1 MIVYFADR
9 RLSILGL
16 ASSELDTG
24 AYISDDKTVTDVDT
38 GTTTLSLVIEYDDAG
53 RKSAESMANA
63 GNYILRHNDD
73 KDRDEFFTIIDY
85 EEDVDGHNI
94 TIYAEDGG
102 LDLINDVAGPFY
114 AESAHTMLWYMERW
128 LTGTGFEIN
137 ADALIDPETTMML
150 GWDSTSTVTNRLV
163 SIAEAFGAEIDF
175 GFEIKELTLIH
186 KYINV
191 YKKRGK
197 DIGSK
202 LRVGKE
208 LSNFRIKKSV
218 ANLATA
224 LDVVGGSDTSEV
236 DMTGVG
242 AILIGNDYAFGD
254 GNSNGWVD
262 SFYQQTECM
271 GYAIRQ
277 PGGDF
282 AAKGGSNATYPGKNY
297 AECLQSFMSTSGSQN
312 KSFSVSGAR
321 GYKITFDLS
330 WSIPTNDDPISV
342 NYTFKLHSTNYNFIN
357 FYMGYDVT
365 IGGVQLSHLARADS
379 SYVSIDK
386 NSSLTICSGSGS
398 VPQSDGNISVSA
410 MIDMNPYAANGS
422 AVGPDSMQIKD
433 SFKVVKA
440 DTDEEKRSIKYIIV
454 GGGVNDISTTK
465 NTGGAS
471 AIKTGIDNF
480 INVAHT
486 TFPYAKI
493 YIVPLFGTIEGNISD
508 QSKTPKTTVTRNNFT
523 EASWL
528 TYTTIGHTDTW
539 SGTSGSRNGATTG
552 DIFYVKG
559 KSTDGGWTH
568 TAVYSVTNTSGDL
581 AGICVG
587 HMVDGLDVLK
597 ETWAG
602 YSRTKGAYTCERST
616 EWFTADDSVRPED
629 GSTLLLTTGG
639 YSDAGRYIEQLVGG
653 WDGDVESAGYGYKSA
668 KSITLEGVN
677 YDDGDFYV
685 DGTLLKS
692 RNAVSKWTRFVNN
705 DTAYTDSYHIVKQ
718 FSYNTDNQDDLL
730 TKSIEELKRLREAE
744 VTYEA
749 DINYLPAD
757 ISIGDTVDIVDEYG
771 DLYLSTRILQIEH
784 SDTRGE
790 DRITFGEFTQK
801 TSGISEIVYQL
812 ADRFKEE
819 ASKQIFH
826 TWTVYADDNVGTNIS
841 LSRLTSSKY
850 LGIATYRV
858 SPDVDISDP
867 SIFKWTVL
875 DDAEEIT
882 ISISSS
888 NGTYFTNTTVNTT
901 LTAFVF
907 VDGVMQTP
915 EQIAQY
921 GLIHWYKDG
930 SLILDSK
937 TDPDTHETIEVP
949 HEGSTLTILES
960 QLVDKGVY
968 EARLEG

>member
-16 ASSELDTG
+16 ASTELDTV
-24 AYISDDKTVTDVDT
+24 AYISDDQTVTDVNT

-63 GNYILRHNDD
+63 GNYILRHDD
-73 KDRDEFFTIIDY
+73 SRDKDEFFTIIDF
-85 EEDVDGHNI
+85 EEDVDGHKI
-94 TIYAEDGG
+94 SIYAEDGG

-128 LTGTGFEIN
+128 LVGTGFEIR
-137 ADALIDPETTMML
+137 ADASIDSEKTLLL
-150 GWDSTSTVTNRLV
+150 GWDNTSTVTNRLV
-163 SIAEAFGAEIDF
+163 SIANAFEAEIDF
-175 GFEIKELTLIH
+175 GFEIEELTLTH
-186 KYINV
+186 KYVNV

-197 DIGSK
+197 DVGSK

-224 LDVVGGSDTSEV
+224 LDVVGGSDDSEV

-254 GNSNGWVD
+254 GQSGNGWVD

-277 PGGDF
+277 QGGDF
-282 AAKGGSNATYPGKNY
+282 AAKGGANSTYPNKNY
-297 AECLQSFMSTSGSQN
+297 AECLQTFMSTSGSQN
-312 KSFSVSGAR
+312 KTYSQSGSR
-321 GYKITFDLS
+321 EYKITLDLS
-330 WSIPTNDDPISV
+330 WSIPTNDNPISV
-342 NYTFKLHSTNYNFIN
+342 NYTFKLHSGAWNFTN

-365 IGGVQLSHLARADS
+365 IGGTQMSHLSRSDS
-379 SYVSIDK
+379 SYVSISK
-386 NSSLTICSGSGS
+386 NSSMVICSGSGT

-410 MIDMNPYAANGS
+410 MIDMNPYAANGQ

-440 DTDEEKRSIKYIIV
+440 NTDEEKRAIKYIIV
-454 GGGVNDISTTK
+454 GGGVNDISSTK

-493 YIVPLFGTIEGNISD
+493 YIVPLFGTIEGNIAD
-508 QSKTPKTTVTRNNFT
+508 QSKTPKTTITKNSFT
-523 EASWL
+523 ETQWL
-528 TYTTIGHTDTW
+528 TYTTLGHTETW

-568 TAVYSVTNTSGDL
+568 TAIYSTTNTSGNL
-581 AGICVG
+581 AGTCVG
-587 HMVDGLDVLK
+587 HMVDGLDTLK
-597 ETWAG
+597 ETWVG
-602 YSRTKGAYTCERST
+602 YARTKGAYTCEKSVN
-616 EWFTADDSVRPED
+616 WFTGDDSVRPEE

-639 YSDAGRYIEQLVGG
+639 YQYAGRYIQKLVGG
-653 WDGDVESAGYGYKSA
+653 WDGDVDSDDYGYMSA
-668 KSITLEGVN
+668 KSVTLEGVA

-692 RNAVSKWTRFVNN
+692 REAVSKWTRFVNN
-705 DTAYTDSYHIVKQ
+705 ETAYTDSYHIVRQ
-718 FSYNTDNQDDLL
+718 FNYNTSNQDELL
-730 TKSIEELKRLREAE
+730 TQAIAELKRLREAE

-749 DINYLPAD
+749 DINYLPED
-757 ISIGDTVDIVDEYG
+757 IAIGDTVDIVDEFG
-771 DLYLSTRILQIEH
+771 ELFLSTRILQIEH
-784 SDTRGE
+784 SDTREE
-790 DRITFGEFTQK
+790 DRITFGEFTVK
-801 TSGISEIVYQL
+801 SSGISQMVYDL
-812 ADRFKEE
+812 AEKFKEE
-819 ASKQIFH
+819 SSKQVFH

-841 LSRLTSSKY
+841 LSRLPSSKY

-858 SPDVDISDP
+858 SPDVDMSDP

-875 DDAEEIT
+875 DDADEIS

-888 NGTYFTNTTVNTT
+888 NGTYFTTSTVNTV

-907 VDGVMQTP
+907 VNGVMQTP

-930 SLILDSK
+930 SLVMNGNI
-937 TDPDTHETIEVP
+937 PY
-949 HEGSTLTILES
+949 EGSTLTILES
-960 QLVDKGVY
+960 DLVDKGVY